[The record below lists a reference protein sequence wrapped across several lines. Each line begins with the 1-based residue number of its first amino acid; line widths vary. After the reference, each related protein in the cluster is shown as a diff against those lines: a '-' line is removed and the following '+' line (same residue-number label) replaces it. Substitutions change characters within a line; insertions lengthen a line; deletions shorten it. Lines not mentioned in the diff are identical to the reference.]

1 MSKKWPY
8 TLILA
13 LILILPT
20 ASFAQRVGSK
30 LKPFAATKTMAG
42 NTINMQE
49 IIGTKPIMLIFWA
62 SWCSNCLHEVPRIN
76 QLKEIYGKKGM
87 EFIGINVGRN
97 DSEARAALFIKK
109 TGMTY
114 PVVFDRDLKII
125 QQYMIIAV
133 PTIIVA
139 DRNGI
144 IVYRGHSIPG
154 QQILDKAV
162 SLDP

>member
-1 MSKKWPY
+1 MRKKWSY

-13 LILILPT
+13 LILVLPT

-49 IIGTKPIMLIFWA
+49 MIGTKPIMLVFWA
-62 SWCSNCLHEVPRIN
+62 SWCPNCLHEVPRIN
-76 QLKEIYGKKGM
+76 QLKKIYGKKGM

-97 DSEARAALFIKK
+97 DSETRAALFIKK

-125 QQYMIIAV
+125 RQYMIIAV
-133 PTIIVA
+133 PTVIVA
-139 DRNGI
+139 DRKGI
-144 IVYRGHSIPG
+144 IVYRGHGIPEE
-154 QQILDKAV
+154 QILDKAV
-162 SLDP
+162 K